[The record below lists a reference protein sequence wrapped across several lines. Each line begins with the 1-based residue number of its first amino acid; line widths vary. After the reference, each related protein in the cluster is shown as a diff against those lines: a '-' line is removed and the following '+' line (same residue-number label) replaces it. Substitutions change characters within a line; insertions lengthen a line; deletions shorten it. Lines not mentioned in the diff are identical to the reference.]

1 MKEFDYYIFIDY
13 SENLVG
19 YLIVE
24 NNKISKLLP
33 KLSKFTHFKELK
45 HKSSYIHSIKRV
57 IETKNILSDLFRL
70 KLREMRQNL
79 EIYSDVLN
87 FIKKHSNCIIFI
99 SIDNH
104 EFSNFKKL
112 VAITN
117 SEKTKVIEE
126 SKLKKGTNEYKLSL
140 LLDTLLNI
148 ERLKNIG

>member
-57 IETKNILSDLFRL
+57 IETKNILS
-70 KLREMRQNL
+70 
-79 EIYSDVLN
+79 
-87 FIKKHSNCIIFI
+87 
-99 SIDNH
+99 
-104 EFSNFKKL
+104 
-112 VAITN
+112 
-117 SEKTKVIEE
+117 
-126 SKLKKGTNEYKLSL
+126 
-140 LLDTLLNI
+140 LDTLI
-148 ERLKNIG
+148 

>member
-1 MKEFDYYIFIDY
+1 MKEFDYYIFVDY